1 MGAIHS
7 PKFQPDHLKRWT
19 RFFETFPPGPNRPI
33 ELFYYDNVIV
43 AKTSYQFLG
52 ILSFS
57 DRERASRTSTEI
69 RELTLVVKK
78 STVKLSGV
86 STFRE

>member
-19 RFFETFPPGPNRPI
+19 RFFETFPAGNRPI